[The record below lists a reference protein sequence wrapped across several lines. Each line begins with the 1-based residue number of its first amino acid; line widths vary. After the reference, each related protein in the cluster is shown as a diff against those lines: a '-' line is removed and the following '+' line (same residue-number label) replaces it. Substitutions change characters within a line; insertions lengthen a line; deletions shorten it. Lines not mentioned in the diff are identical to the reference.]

1 MSEKGLLRD
10 ALALAKARASVYDL
24 LALGFSSP
32 TEEGLEALRSRL
44 LEVLEEEGTL
54 FNWPGFGKELRRLQ
68 ASTRQGKFLT
78 RLRPEHTRLFVGPYS
93 LPSPPY
99 ESVHREPEPVVMGD
113 STLDV
118 LKRYEEAGFRLASS
132 FKDLPDHVAVELQFM
147 ALLCIEEAQAW
158 EREDP
163 PSALTFLHQEE
174 GFLREHLTRWVPSF
188 CERVLSS
195 TECSFYQAMA
205 SLTRDYILLDQDHVA
220 SLVRLL
226 EVEGYK
232 SGEGQRD

>member
-1 MSEKGLLRD
+1 LS
-10 ALALAKARASVYDL
+10 LAGARASVYDL
-24 LALGFSSP
+24 LALGFSDP
-32 TEEGLEALRSRL
+32 TEGSLEALRSRL
-44 LEVLEEEGTL
+44 LEVLKEEGIL
-54 FNWPGFGKELRRLQ
+54 FNWPGFEKELGRLQ
-68 ASTRQGKFLT
+68 AAAGQGKLLT
-78 RLRPEHTRLFVGPYS
+78 RLRLEYTRLFVGPYS
-93 LPSPPY
+93 LPTPPY
-99 ESVHREPEPVVMGD
+99 ESVYREPEPVVMGG

-147 ALLCIEEAQAW
+147 ALLCEEEAQAW

-163 PSALTFLHQEE
+163 TVALTLLRREE
-174 GFLREHLTRWVPSF
+174 GFLRDHLARWVPSF

-205 SLTRDYILLDQDHVA
+205 SLARDYILLDQDHTA

-226 EVEGYK
+226 EVEGYS
-232 SGEGQRD
+232 SGGIRRD